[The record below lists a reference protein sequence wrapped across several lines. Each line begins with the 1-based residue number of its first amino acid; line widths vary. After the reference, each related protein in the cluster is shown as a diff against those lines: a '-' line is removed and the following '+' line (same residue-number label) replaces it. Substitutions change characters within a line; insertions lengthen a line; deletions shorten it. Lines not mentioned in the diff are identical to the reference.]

1 VDFKFD
7 KIEEGKYKLTIIS
20 EDEEGTFEQEP
31 LVVLCNSPYDNFTL
45 KNVEIKEIT
54 HTYNDST
61 KIISVD
67 VSCWDKY
74 FSENSPKEEPLEIN
88 AILADQ
94 ESLKFTI
101 SDSSQ
106 MIKHLLNCYNPPSP
120 LPTGLGTYSSN
131 LSWSIT
137 GLEEF
142 LKEKKEKTNDE

>member
-1 VDFKFD
+1 MDFKFD
-7 KIEEGKYKLTIIS
+7 KIEQGKYKLTIIS

-31 LVVLCNSPYDNFTL
+31 FVVLCNSPYDNFTL
-45 KNVEIKEIT
+45 KNVKIKEST

-74 FSENSPKEEPLEIN
+74 FSENSPQN
-88 AILADQ
+88 AILSDQ

-106 MIKHLLNCYNPPSP
+106 MLKLLLNCYNPPSP
-120 LPTGLGTYSSN
+120 LPTELGTYSSN
-131 LSWSIT
+131 LSFSIE

-142 LKEKKEKTNDE
+142 FKRKEEKTNDE